1 MVKKIVSLLI
11 TSVIHFSILAQDN
24 IKVEGVIIDGNKE
37 TLPYTAVSILSKY
50 IGTVS
55 NDDGAFLLKLKKSNL
70 NDTITVS
77 TLGYKT
83 FKIKVLDYINLKNKV
98 IVLEED
104 SVSLYEIILINPLTT
119 VKGALKK
126 LNQTTYKNPHQLNI
140 LYRRFSNENN
150 ISRFLVEHFIK
161 IYDTGPTSSIF
172 GLIEIAQARM
182 SNDYRFAKKKQQFH
196 AVNMIAKQNPLRKG
210 ISLNKF
216 KWKIIDN
223 SSYDGE
229 EVIIIEG
236 KGKKNPSKWIR
247 LYIGNKTKSIYK
259 LEKSDLNAVYIYKKN
274 KDGKM
279 VLSYHNREYVFWEE
293 VNTRMQK
300 LLKLKENKIKL
311 SYRHEAIV
319 LGIKFERK
327 EIKVRDNILP
337 RIDMGDYKINYKSD
351 FWKGLNL
358 PPNSEFYKT
367 SAKQLEN
374 LYGIPIET
382 QFNRIK

>member
-1 MVKKIVSLLI
+1 MIKNSISLLI
-11 TSVIHFSILAQDN
+11 VSVIHFSLFAQDT
-24 IKVEGVIIDGNKE
+24 IQVEGVIVDASNE
-37 TLPYTAVSILSKY
+37 TLPYTAIGILSKY

-55 NDDGAFLLKLKKSNL
+55 NDDGAFLLKLDESNL
-70 NDTITVS
+70 NDTLSFS
-77 TLGYKT
+77 TMGYKT
-83 FKIKVLDYINLKNKV
+83 FKIRIQDYIDLKKEVV
-98 IVLEED
+98 ILEED
-104 SVSLYEIILINPLTT
+104 FFLLNDIEIKNPITI
-119 VKGALKK
+119 VKEALKK
-126 LNQTTYKNPHQLNI
+126 LKETTYKKPHQLNI

-150 ISRFLVEHFIK
+150 TSRFLVEHFIK
-161 IYDTGPTSSIF
+161 VLDAGPTSSTF
-172 GLIEIAQARM
+172 SFIEIAQARM

-216 KWKIIDN
+216 KWKIIDD

-229 EVIIIEG
+229 EVIVIEG

-247 LYIGNKTKSIYK
+247 LYIGDKTKSIYK

-293 VNTRMQK
+293 VNPRMQK
-300 LLKLKENKIKL
+300 LLKLKKNKIKL

-319 LGIKFERK
+319 LGIEFERK

-374 LYGIPIET
+374 LYGIPIEA
-382 QFNRIK
+382 QFKRIK

>member
-1 MVKKIVSLLI
+1 
-11 TSVIHFSILAQDN
+11 
-24 IKVEGVIIDGNKE
+24 
-37 TLPYTAVSILSKY
+37 
-50 IGTVS
+50 
-55 NDDGAFLLKLKKSNL
+55 
-70 NDTITVS
+70 
-77 TLGYKT
+77 
-83 FKIKVLDYINLKNKV
+83 
-98 IVLEED
+98 
-104 SVSLYEIILINPLTT
+104 
-119 VKGALKK
+119 
-126 LNQTTYKNPHQLNI
+126 
-140 LYRRFSNENN
+140 
-150 ISRFLVEHFIK
+150 
-161 IYDTGPTSSIF
+161 
-172 GLIEIAQARM
+172 
-182 SNDYRFAKKKQQFH
+182 
-196 AVNMIAKQNPLRKG
+196 
-210 ISLNKF
+210 
-216 KWKIIDN
+216 
-223 SSYDGE
+223 
-229 EVIIIEG
+229 
-236 KGKKNPSKWIR
+236 
-247 LYIGNKTKSIYK
+247 
-259 LEKSDLNAVYIYKKN
+259 
-274 KDGKM
+274 M